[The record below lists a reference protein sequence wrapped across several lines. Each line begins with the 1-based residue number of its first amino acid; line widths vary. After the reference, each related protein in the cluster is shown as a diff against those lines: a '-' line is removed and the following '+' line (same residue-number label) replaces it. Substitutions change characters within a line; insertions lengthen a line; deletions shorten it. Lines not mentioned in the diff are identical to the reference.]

1 MIYPSINPSMQRKR
15 ELVNEKAFIVAYPD
29 GIDAVEQRLN
39 QLQGLGSSP
48 LMDSISGSVKEKFS
62 QYRKESEEQRLAMF
76 PKKDS
81 PFKK

>member
-1 MIYPSINPSMQRKR
+1 MIYPSINPRMQRVR
-15 ELVNEKAFIVAYPD
+15 EVVSEKAVVIAYPE

-48 LMDSISGSVKEKFS
+48 LMDSISGSVRDKFS